1 MNARGKWEILSGEAA
16 RHAAP
21 ALVLCALLLG
31 TRALLGAGTNDPGD
45 IPPLRP
51 PLSEIP
57 PGFWEQRAMWIVVAT
72 VVLLGL
78 VAAVIV
84 WAKHRPGLAALPP
97 FEEAKRSLDELSK
110 VPEDGPVLTQ
120 VSRVVKHYF
129 TETFH
134 LPVGEFT
141 TAEFSRQL
149 HQTASLDPG
158 LRGATEA
165 FLQECDV
172 RKFSASPPSA
182 SDAAVPKAL
191 TLLKQAEQSASQLK
205 GEQTATL
212 PTSS

>member
-1 MNARGKWEILSGEAA
+1 
-16 RHAAP
+16 
-21 ALVLCALLLG
+21 LCALLLG
-31 TRALLGAGTNDPGD
+31 TRALFGAGTDDPAE

-51 PLSEIP
+51 PFGEIP
-57 PGFWEQRAMWIVVAT
+57 PGFWEQHAIWIVVTA
-72 VVLLGL
+72 VVLAGL
-78 VAAVIV
+78 VAAVIF
-84 WAKHRPGLAALPP
+84 WAKHRPGLTALPP

-134 LPVGEFT
+134 LPVGELT

-182 SDAAVPKAL
+182 GGAAVPKAL

-205 GEQTATL
+205 GDQAVTDT
-212 PTSS
+212 TGS